1 MAGLSEN
8 DIGSVVQMTPNK
20 FPKAVRKSATLRK
33 NIGLQFLVRG
43 LSISHEIRMKSG
55 GFQVKSGRFH
65 VKSTQTEEFLLKHL
79 NL

>member
-1 MAGLSEN
+1 MYQTNKATNYLFVGLHFTFRN
-8 DIGSVVQMTPNK
+8 
-20 FPKAVRKSATLRK
+20 FKAWRLEKEI

-55 GFQVKSGRFH
+55 GFH